1 MFMSSKPPP
10 PGSGTGLSE
19 REEDRLYFRRVL
31 EELVDIGIDLARVLL
46 TEAKIQA
53 DPAKPGAKT
62 PKRNAAPQEDITVSL
77 ERIARSIRATR
88 KLADSLQVPIGQFA
102 TQVARPRLAAPPK
115 APPDDIADADNVIP
129 FRRK

>member
-19 REEDRLYFRRVL
+19 REEDRLYYRRVL
-31 EELVDIGIDLARVLL
+31 EELVDIGVDLARMLL
-46 TEAKIQA
+46 AEAQVSS
-53 DPAKPGAKT
+53 DPAKPGART
-62 PKRNAAPQEDITVSL
+62 TKRGAASQEDVTVSL

-88 KLADSLQVPIGQFA
+88 KLADSLDVPIGKA
-102 TQVARPRLAAPPK
+102 ITPVARPRIAPP
-115 APPDDIADADNVIP
+115 ADVALPDNVIP